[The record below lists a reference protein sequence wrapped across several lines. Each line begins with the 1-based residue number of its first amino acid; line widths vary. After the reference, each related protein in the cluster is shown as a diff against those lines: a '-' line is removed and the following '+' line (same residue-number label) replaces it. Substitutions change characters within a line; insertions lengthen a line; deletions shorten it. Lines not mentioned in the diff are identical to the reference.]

1 MRALLGPSFGE
12 PPLVEAGNQPQ
23 GPSLWWSG
31 HENLGPACPGL
42 FSSENNGALTEL
54 GRRHNCG
61 GSKKKELHAAV
72 LGQCCTLTYRPQ
84 TVL

>member
-1 MRALLGPSFGE
+1 LNPVVF
-12 PPLVEAGNQPQ
+12 
-23 GPSLWWSG
+23 G

-54 GRRHNCG
+54 RRGDNCG

-72 LGQCCTLTYRPQ
+72 LGQYCTLTYRPQ